1 MPVLGDIGD
10 EIDSQAMVQAAID
23 RFGRLDILVNNA
35 RSTPYSASKAGI
47 LVGHTLVLDGG
58 GPAPFPLPRP
68 EEKTA

>member
-23 RFGRLDILVNNA
+23 QFGRLDILV
-35 RSTPYSASKAGI
+35 GQ
-47 LVGHTLVLDGG
+47 TLVLDGG
-58 GPAPFPLPRP
+58 GPAPFPQPRP